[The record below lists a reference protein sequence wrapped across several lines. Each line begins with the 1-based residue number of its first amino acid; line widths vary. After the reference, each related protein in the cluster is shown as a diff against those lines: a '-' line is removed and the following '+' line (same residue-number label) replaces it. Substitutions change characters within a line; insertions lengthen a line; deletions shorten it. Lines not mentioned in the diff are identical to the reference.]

1 LTFWQG
7 LAISILVG
15 IHYGATAGGSPTM
28 TVVTTRPPIPSAP
41 TFPVLS
47 LAPAMA
53 PVVAVDGSPTPLLN
67 PIPLPITL
75 APASED
81 SPVDNNSTR
90 FRRRLMNVDELRREA
105 MDSNSSSFHAHSTK
119 HEKEKDFKTTA
130 HERASQIQNFLIC
143 LEMLFFSMAHYCV
156 FPAEEWR
163 PDYRPQAHYAKP
175 GIGLKDFVKDIGYI
189 MTSSSSARRRA
200 AYHRQSNTGSSSNH
214 SHTNES
220 DLDLDEEINDGDNG
234 DNRLAETVSVSYA
247 DDGGEGDCSRT
258 DNLSHHTI
266 T

>member
-1 LTFWQG
+1 
-7 LAISILVG
+7 
-15 IHYGATAGGSPTM
+15 
-28 TVVTTRPPIPSAP
+28 
-41 TFPVLS
+41 
-47 LAPAMA
+47 MA
-53 PVVAVDGSPTPLLN
+53 PVVATIDGSPTPLLN
-67 PIPLPITL
+67 PMPLPITL
-75 APASED
+75 APASQD
-81 SPVDNNSTR
+81 STVDNNSTR
-90 FRRRLMNVDELRREA
+90 FRRHLMNVDDLGREA
-105 MDSNSSSFHAHSTK
+105 MHSNSSSFHAHSK
-119 HEKEKDFKTTA
+119 NEKEEDPKTTA

-175 GIGLKDFVKDIGYI
+175 GIGLKDFVKDISYI

-200 AYHRQSNTGSSSNH
+200 AYHRQGNDSNH

-220 DLDLDEEINDGDNG
+220 DLDLDEEIPDEDNG
-234 DNRLAETVSVSYA
+234 DNGLAETVSVAYA
-247 DDGGEGDCSRT
+247 DNGGEGDSARA